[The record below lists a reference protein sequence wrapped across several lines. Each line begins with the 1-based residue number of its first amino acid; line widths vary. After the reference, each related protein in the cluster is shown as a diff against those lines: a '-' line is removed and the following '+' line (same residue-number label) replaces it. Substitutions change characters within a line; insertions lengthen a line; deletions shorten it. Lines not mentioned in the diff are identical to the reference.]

1 MQPSILDIL
10 VLTVGTVAAIVVGVC
25 LLSLIDKYITDR
37 QSKPESIEDKAKT
50 LEEENKRLKAE
61 LNAMK
66 KGVPPEIAKTINEI
80 GK

>member
-50 LEEENKRLKAE
+50 LEEENKRLKA
-61 LNAMK
+61 
-66 KGVPPEIAKTINEI
+66 
-80 GK
+80 